1 MIHLITYGDDKYIG
15 AKKRICR
22 EAKST
27 GWFDTITL
35 YGPDKLGNDF
45 KQKFKKVLNLRR
57 GGGFWIWKSY
67 IIKKKLEQINDNDI
81 LIYLDAGFTIN
92 KKGEKRFREYI
103 EMLNKSDEGI
113 LSFQNGQTERLYT
126 TKQIFEYF
134 KVDQNSSIA
143 TSQQLLGG
151 IRIMKKNNNLIN
163 LINMEYKV
171 YSDNQLLITDYYN
184 KNNQESYFKDNRHDQ
199 SVFSII
205 RKISKNP
212 IIIKNESYFKSYG
225 DQESLNFPF
234 WETRKRK

>member
-1 MIHLITYGDDKYIG
+1 MIHLISYGDNNYIK
-15 AKKRICR
+15 AKKRIYE
-22 EAKST
+22 EAKNT
-27 GWFDTITL
+27 GWFNTITL
-35 YGPDKLGNDF
+35 YGPENLSNNF
-45 KQKFKKVLNLRR
+45 KNKFKNILNKKR
-57 GGGFWIWKSY
+57 GAGYWIWKSY

-92 KKGEKRFREYI
+92 KKGGKRFREYI
-103 EMLNKSDEGI
+103 EILNKSDEGI

-134 KVDQNSSIA
+134 KVDQNSSFA

-163 LINMEYKV
+163 LINKEYNV

-184 KNNQESYFKDNRHDQ
+184 KNNQEIYFKDNRHDQ

-205 RKISKNP
+205 RKMSKNP
-212 IIIKNESYFKSYG
+212 IIIKNESYFKKYG
-225 DQESLNFPF
+225 SIESLNFPF
-234 WETRKRK
+234 WETRKK

>member
-1 MIHLITYGDDKYIG
+1 MIHLITYGNKKYTH
-15 AKKRICR
+15 AKERIYD
-22 EAKST
+22 EAKNV
-27 GWFDTITL
+27 GWFDTITI
-35 YGPDKLGNDF
+35 YGPDDLSKDF
-45 KQKFKKVLNLRR
+45 KNKFKKVLDKSR
-57 GGGFWIWKSY
+57 GGGYWIWKSH
-67 IIKKKLEQINDNDI
+67 IIKKKLEQINNNDI

-103 EMLNKSDEGI
+103 EMINKSDEGI

-163 LINMEYKV
+163 LINMECKV

-184 KNNQESYFKDNRHDQ
+184 KNSQESYFKDNRHDQ

-212 IIIKNESYFKSYG
+212 IIIKNESYFKNYG
-225 DQESLNFPF
+225 NQESLKFPF